1 MEIFLS
7 IYFCAMV
14 IVLLPTIAQCIEYGV
29 KRTIEV
35 NSNHLYISCY
45 GDEEM
50 GIFQAWPKTMFCV
63 STFLRATLPVIN
75 VVTALRMVTK

>member
-35 NSNHLYISCY
+35 NGNHLYISCY
-45 GDEEM
+45 GDGGL

>member
-7 IYFCAMV
+7 VYFCAMF
-14 IVLLPTIAQCIEYGV
+14 IVLLPTVVQCIEYGV

-35 NSNHLYISCY
+35 NGAHLYITCC

-50 GIFQAWPKTMFCV
+50 SVFQAWPKTMFCV